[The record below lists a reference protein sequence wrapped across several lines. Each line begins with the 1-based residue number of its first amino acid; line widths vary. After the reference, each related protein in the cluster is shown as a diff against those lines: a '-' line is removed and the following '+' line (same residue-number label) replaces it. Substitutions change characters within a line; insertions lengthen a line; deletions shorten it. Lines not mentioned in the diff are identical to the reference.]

1 MCAGTGST
9 GLNLRKLELS
19 GFKTFARR
27 TEVLLP
33 GGVTGIVGPNGSG
46 KSNLAD
52 ALRWVLGEQSL
63 QHVRGKKTED
73 VIFAGGANRPPT
85 GMAEVVLTLDNTSGW
100 IPLDFS
106 EVTIGRR
113 AYRSGEN
120 EYFINGSRVRLRD
133 VVDLRNRAGFGQS
146 SYSVIGQGLVD
157 AVLSQRPEERRA
169 LFEEAA
175 GIRHYQ
181 ARRDH
186 TLDQLEATQRNLVRV
201 RDIVAEIEPRLD
213 GLRRQSERAR
223 QHAELAEQLRTLQI
237 RWFAARQRLLT
248 RRASEAAAL
257 LAAAQRELAEA
268 AREAAEVDARLAS
281 HDVERQRVSAEREEA
296 HRRAAE
302 LERRRDALDGQLAL
316 AREKLAY
323 LHARAEDAA
332 RELSE
337 LGAVVDRARAAVPRG
352 AEAVEALQRE
362 HAAAA
367 AELAAAQD
375 SGALAE
381 QAQAGLER
389 NSNAARERVT
399 QAVAVVE
406 RLQREQAQL
415 AQRLAEVAREATQ
428 HEEDVARKQ
437 ASAVELG
444 HRQAELQ
451 QQ

>member
-1 MCAGTGST
+1 MASGS
-9 GLNLRKLELS
+9 GQRLRNLQLS

-27 TEVLLP
+27 TDVLLP

-73 VIFAGGANRPPT
+73 VIFAGGANRPPL

-181 ARRDH
+181 ARRDQ

-213 GLRRQSERAR
+213 SLRRQSERAR
-223 QHAELAEQLRTLQI
+223 QYGELAEQLRTLQI

-257 LAAAQRELAEA
+257 LVAAQRELAEA
-268 AREAAEVDARLAS
+268 AREAAAVDASLAS
-281 HDVERQRVSAEREEA
+281 HDVERQRVAAQRDEA
-296 HRRAAE
+296 IRRAAE
-302 LERRRDALDGQLAL
+302 LERRRDGLDGQLAL
-316 AREKLAY
+316 AREKLAF
-323 LHARAEDAA
+323 LHARADDGERELHELAATVERLNAAVSRGAETVAALEAEQAAAAADLATAQGMGREAEEARAALERDVRAA
-332 RELSE
+332 RE
-337 LGAVVDRARAAVPRG
+337 AVA
-352 AEAVEALQRE
+352 

-367 AELAAAQD
+367 V
-375 SGALAE
+375 
-381 QAQAGLER
+381 ER
-389 NSNAARERVT
+389 LARER
-399 QAVAVVE
+399 
-406 RLQREQAQL
+406 AQL
-415 AQRLAEVAREATQ
+415 AQQ
-428 HEEDVARKQ
+428 
-437 ASAVELG
+437 
-444 HRQAELQ
+444 QAELVREASQ
-451 QQ
+451 HE